1 MRLPWLSSSR
11 RVRLKPL
18 LYVPFVGRETL
29 LSELGRHLQVAR
41 EGTAQYVVLEGPN
54 GSGKSALL
62 TEFAHTHCATAQV
75 LLVQLPAGECLL
87 GQEFYTR
94 LFGTLQAQS
103 EKILQTLYNDTKRL
117 RRTLAV
123 TWDEAEFRHV
133 LTSADWTQ
141 LQEQQGHSG
150 PRRAAPL
157 AELLTVVRQHP
168 WAVGVATMLDAATR
182 QRVMSQ
188 RSWPQRWTT
197 LLRAIQTRH
206 LPPGAVLVL
215 LIDQLPAEH
224 AGSPDTMQVWTQHW
238 QEFVQAMAGE
248 VPPLL
253 VVWTGTAEGLQPV
266 RQALPG
272 TVPRTEHRLE
282 ELGDEDLQRLM
293 PRLQRALP
301 RLAREPWQRLVAT
314 DGIRIRHP
322 ASLLLAV
329 NCIAAMAE
337 QQQRA
342 GVEAPPSLAEADA
355 IACVTHL
362 VQAIIQR
369 YPAEEGLFRQLLE
382 ICAFFPPNRDFVVD
396 DILPLCDMDAL
407 KLDVVTGRA
416 MLETLLGACVRYGLL
431 AYDPYAVRYT
441 TGNSL
446 IQQTLQEL
454 LYPVAPVRQAVA
466 RQRQVAA
473 AVMHHMQHGDSEI
486 LGELVGLIDTTG
498 GANASTLLAPYLVAP
513 LCRRLSQSTKA
524 ERQHIAGALGKF
536 PSPLALDVLR
546 VLLSDEEG
554 QVRSRAAQSLA
565 DLQGLETVPV
575 LLKARQDS
583 NGDVRWIVAQAL
595 GKLEG
600 AATVEAL
607 IELLVDE
614 DKEVSRIA
622 AKGLGQKGDRRAV
635 PHLIAALRDSYP
647 LLRESAALALGQLAD
662 TRALPALQEL
672 LQDANPQ
679 VRRRAETVL
688 ARLLPAAC

>member
-11 RVRLKPL
+11 RVHPKPL

-29 LSELGRHLQVAR
+29 LSELDKHLQAVR

-62 TEFAHTHCATAQV
+62 TEFARTSCATAQV
-75 LLVQLPAGECLL
+75 LLIQLPAGECLL

-123 TWDEAEFRHV
+123 AWDETEFRHV
-133 LTSADWTQ
+133 LTAADWTQ
-141 LQEQQGHSG
+141 LQAPQGHSG
-150 PRRAAPL
+150 PRRGDPL
-157 AELLTVVRQHP
+157 AEILTVVRQHP
-168 WAVGVATMLDAATR
+168 WAVGVATILDAATR
-182 QRVMSQ
+182 QGITSQ
-188 RSWPQRWTT
+188 RSWAPRWAA
-197 LLRAIQTRH
+197 LLRTIQTRH
-206 LPPGAVLVL
+206 LPRGAVLVL
-215 LIDQLPAEH
+215 LIDQWHVEH
-224 AGSPDTMQVWTQHW
+224 AGSPDTMQYWTQHW
-238 QEFVQAMAGE
+238 QSFVQAMAGE

-253 VVWTGTAEGLQPV
+253 VVWTGTAEDLQLV
-266 RQALPG
+266 RQALHG
-272 TVPRTEHRLE
+272 TVPYTEHCLE
-282 ELGDEDLQRLM
+282 GLGDEEIQRLL

-301 RLAREPWQRLVAT
+301 RLAREPWQQLVAN
-314 DGIRIRHP
+314 DGRRIRHP

-329 NCIAAMAE
+329 NCVAAMTE
-337 QQQRA
+337 QQRA
-342 GVEAPPSLAEADA
+342 GAEAPPPLAEADA
-355 IACVTHL
+355 GACMTYL

-369 YPAEEGLFRQLLE
+369 YPTEEGLFRQLLE
-382 ICAFFPPNRDFVVD
+382 ICAFLPPNRDFVVD

-407 KLDVVTGRA
+407 QLDMVTGRA

-431 AYDPYAVRYT
+431 AYDAYVRRYT
-441 TGNSL
+441 TGNGL
-446 IQQTLQEL
+446 LQQALQEL

-473 AVMHHMQHGDSEI
+473 AVMHHIQHGDSEI
-486 LGELVGLIDTTG
+486 LGELVSLIDTTG
-498 GANASTLLAPYLVAP
+498 GDNASTLLAPYLVAP
-513 LCRRLSQSTKA
+513 LCRRLGQSTKA

-536 PSPLALDVLR
+536 PSPLALDLLR

-565 DLQGLETVPV
+565 DLEGLETAPV
-575 LLKARQDS
+575 LLKALKDS
-583 NGDVRWIVAQAL
+583 NSDVRWIVAQAL
-595 GKLEG
+595 GKSEG
-600 AATVEAL
+600 TTTVEAL
-607 IELLVDE
+607 IELLADE

-635 PHLIAALRDSYP
+635 PYLLDAVRDSYP

-679 VRRRAETVL
+679 VRRSAETAL
-688 ARLLPAAC
+688 SRLLPAAC